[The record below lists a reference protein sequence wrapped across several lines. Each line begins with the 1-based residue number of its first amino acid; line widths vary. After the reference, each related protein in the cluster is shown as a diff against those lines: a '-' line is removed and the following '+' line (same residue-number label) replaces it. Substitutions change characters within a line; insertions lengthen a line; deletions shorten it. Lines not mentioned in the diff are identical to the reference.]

1 MLFCSENRMDI
12 LEESRDGI
20 VVVSPQGR
28 IDCNTSAKLE
38 RKLLALLE
46 PASRGIV
53 IDFTA
58 VDYISSAG
66 LRVVLVLA
74 KRLRGGGGALV
85 LCQLNELIQEIFKM
99 SGFNKIMAIAATRA
113 DALAKLDR
121 TAGPA
126 NPKPLASIIL
136 RSRLS
141 APAS

>member
-1 MLFCSENRMDI
+1 M
-12 LEESRDGI
+12 
-20 VVVSPQGR
+20 
-28 IDCNTSAKLE
+28 
-38 RKLLALLE
+38 LLALIG
-46 PASRGIV
+46 PVSY
-53 IDFTA
+53 TH
-58 VDYISSAG
+58 
-66 LRVVLVLA
+66 
-74 KRLRGGGGALV
+74 LV

-99 SGFNKIMAIAATRA
+99 SGFNKIVAIAATRA

>member
-74 KRLRGGGGALV
+74 KRLQMCIRDRRRLAAKSGGW
-85 LCQLNELIQEIFKM
+85 C
-99 SGFNKIMAIAATRA
+99 
-113 DALAKLDR
+113 
-121 TAGPA
+121 
-126 NPKPLASIIL
+126 
-136 RSRLS
+136 
-141 APAS
+141 